1 MAYSADTDLVE
12 LLPDILDLGITE
24 FTAEH
29 VQAASDIERELLGS
43 WWGKKG
49 ISGDLDPTKLTAS
62 QFKLASCYLVLWK
75 YALPQLTNW
84 VDGDR
89 FQNMIEFYRARY
101 GEEMAA
107 IMAAGVEY
115 DEDASGTV
123 EESEKASIGAG
134 RLIR

>member
-1 MAYSADTDLVE
+1 MAYSTDADLVE
-12 LLPDILDLGITE
+12 LLPDILDLGISSFTE
-24 FTAEH
+24 EH
-29 VQAASDIERELLGS
+29 DKAASDIERELLGS

-62 QFKLASCYLVLWK
+62 QFNLASCYLTLWK

-89 FQNMIEFYRARY
+89 FQNMITFYRSRY

-115 DEDASGTV
+115 DEDGDSVVTG
-123 EESEKASIGAG
+123 EEKASIGAG
-134 RLIR
+134 RLVR

>member
-1 MAYSADTDLVE
+1 MAYSTDADLVE
-12 LLPDILDLGITE
+12 LLPDILDLGIAE

-49 ISGDLDPTKLTAS
+49 ISGDFDPTKLTAS

-89 FQNMIEFYRARY
+89 FQNMINWYRSRY

-107 IMAAGVEY
+107 IMAAGISY
-115 DEDASGTV
+115 DEDGDSVVTA
-123 EESEKASIGAG
+123 EEKASIGAG
-134 RLIR
+134 RLSR